1 MIPMQ
6 YITEWR
12 NRVPWQDDAIVE
24 QDLLMSR
31 ALTEIFQNDHLY
43 QALAFRGGTALHKL
57 YFDPA
62 GRYSEDL
69 DFVQVKPGP
78 IGETFDNIRNV
89 LDPWLGK
96 PQRKLKEGRANLYYR
111 YQQEGKTA
119 INMRLKIEINTRE
132 HFSVMPYQSI
142 PFNIDSQWYKGA
154 ANINS
159 FQFNE
164 LIATKFRA
172 LYQRKKGRDL
182 FDIWLA
188 SQNSQFSASDIQK
201 CFYEYMAF
209 ENKNISRAEFENN
222 LLLKLQDP
230 VFVTDIEPLLSQNSN
245 WNVKNAYTVVHK
257 ALIVKL
263 HGKPWAG
270 LE

>member
-1 MIPMQ
+1 MMPMQ

-12 NRVPWQDDAIVE
+12 NEVLWQDDAMVE
-24 QDLLMSR
+24 QDLIISR
-31 ALTEIFQNDHLY
+31 ALIEIFGNDHLKH
-43 QALAFRGGTALHKL
+43 ALAFRGGTALHKL
-57 YFDPA
+57 YFNPA

-69 DFVQVKPGP
+69 DLVQVKPAP
-78 IGETFDNIRNV
+78 IGEIFDHIRSV

-111 YQQEGKTA
+111 YPQEGKTA

-132 HFSVMPYQSI
+132 HFSVIPYQSI
-142 PFNIDSQWYKGA
+142 PFKIDNQWYQGT

-159 FQFNE
+159 FHFNE

-188 SQNSQFSASDIQK
+188 TQNPQFSASEVLK
-201 CFYEYMAF
+201 CFSKYMAF
-209 ENKNISRAEFENN
+209 ENKKISRAEFEKN
-222 LLLKLQDP
+222 LSLKLQDP
-230 VFVTDIEPLLSQNSN
+230 IFVTDIEPLLSSKNE
-245 WNVKNAYTVVHK
+245 WNVKNAYTIVHNV
-257 ALIVKL
+257 LIVNL
-263 HGKPWAG
+263 PGEPWAG
-270 LE
+270 SE